1 MDIIP
6 QQYYQLYVDYE
17 AALSSGKSGFD
28 GLLQGISGLINE
40 FPSLEKF
47 YSFGGGVITVVTCP
61 GVKFSYS
68 SELCLITITII
79 NI

>member
-28 GLLQGISGLINE
+28 CLLQGISGLINE

-79 NI
+79 NT